1 MTCAMS
7 CKVSEFRSLHCDSR
21 WAQSVAKLE
30 LTWLQRVVTGRPL
43 FLHYFLRHRQL
54 AKARPD
60 VALMEVW
67 DRGTPPDDPASVDR
81 YGVDC
86 GVKQLLL
93 SELGVHFYELLKTRR
108 AGAGDKEAWASL
120 LLALAARYVFNT
132 QPLIISDAA
141 VAASGHHRFDVQEA
155 GLAYVESPSAQ
166 TLFGLAHV
174 EAPSAQTLSCRL
186 REPLAFELAHSLS
199 LRLQTKHSD
208 VWRLLLRLNKYKT
221 DCKAT
226 VSCARGVLRGAS
238 LSCCCG
244 LLSCSALHT

>member
-120 LLALAARYVFNT
+120 LLALGARCVFNAP
-132 QPLIISDAA
+132 PLTISDAT

-155 GLAYVESPSAQ
+155 APAYVEAFSA
-166 TLFGLAHV
+166 
-174 EAPSAQTLSCRL
+174 ETLSCRL
-186 REPLAFELAHSLS
+186 REPLAFELAQYQS
-199 LRLQTKHSD
+199 LRLQPKHSD
-208 VWRLLLRLNKYKT
+208 MWRLLLRLNKHT
-221 DCKAT
+221 NNCKAT
-226 VSCARGVLRGAS
+226 VSSGGGVLGGAV
-238 LSCCCG
+238 LSCCCC
-244 LLSCSALHT
+244 LL